1 MPGNIYFS
9 QFCPKFS
16 SFLPFSDFKYRRR
29 KNTNIWEKKSFYEN
43 PK

>member
-16 SFLPFSDFKYRRR
+16 SFFAIFR
-29 KNTNIWEKKSFYEN
+29 F
-43 PK
+43 